1 VLTQFETKLPYKLTL
16 KLCFHLDK
24 PFLLIYFRLSLLLKN
39 KYHKHEASMNN
50 PNSSNPLDSRIREHY
65 ENMPPSEKRLAD
77 LLLSFPGDVA
87 DYSASELCELAKTSK
102 AAATRFFSRL
112 GYKDFS
118 DARRQ
123 AREAK
128 NWGALNYQSSYKSDS
143 KDGKVSDLVTKHL
156 EREQTNLQRSLES
169 IDVASFRSLL
179 KALSSK
185 KRVLVIGYRN
195 NRFLAEY
202 FHRQL
207 AIIRDNVSLHPGANQ
222 TISEE
227 LFNIGP
233 DDLLIIFG
241 MRRRTPL
248 LEKIIQHAKDKQ
260 TQIALISDPTAASI
274 EKYASWKISCV
285 IHSAST
291 FDSYTSVMSILN
303 LLITQLIE
311 QSPDAAARIN
321 AIEAAH
327 SQFAELGSL

>member
-1 VLTQFETKLPYKLTL
+1 
-16 KLCFHLDK
+16 
-24 PFLLIYFRLSLLLKN
+24 
-39 KYHKHEASMNN
+39 MNN

-128 NWGALNYQSSYKSDS
+128 NWGALNYQSSSSRDKNSAN
-143 KDGKVSDLVTKHL
+143 VSELVAKHM
-156 EREQTNLQRSLES
+156 EREQTNIQRTLEGIGS
-169 IDVASFRSLL
+169 DTFSSLL
-179 KALSSK
+179 KAITSK
-185 KRVLVIGYRN
+185 KRVLIIGYRN

-207 AIIRDNVSLHPGANQ
+207 SILRDNVTLHPGANQ
-222 TISEE
+222 SISEE
-227 LFNIGP
+227 LFDITS
-233 DDLLIIFG
+233 DDMLIIFG
-241 MRRRTPL
+241 MRRRTPIV
-248 LEKIIQHAKDKQ
+248 EKIIQHAEKKN

-274 EKYASWKISCV
+274 EKYATWKLSCV

-291 FDSYTSVMSILN
+291 FDSYTSVMSVLN
-303 LLITQLIE
+303 LLITQLVE
-311 QSPDAAARIN
+311 KTPDASDRIN
-321 AIEAAH
+321 TIEAAH
-327 SQFAELGSL
+327 SHFGELSNL

>member
-1 VLTQFETKLPYKLTL
+1 
-16 KLCFHLDK
+16 
-24 PFLLIYFRLSLLLKN
+24 
-39 KYHKHEASMNN
+39 MNN

-128 NWGALNYQSSYKSDS
+128 NWGALNYQSSSSRDKNSS
-143 KDGKVSDLVTKHL
+143 NVSELVAKHM
-156 EREQTNLQRSLES
+156 EREQTNIQRTLEGIS
-169 IDVASFRSLL
+169 SDTFSSLL
-179 KALSSK
+179 KAITTK
-185 KRVLVIGYRN
+185 KRVLIIGYRN

-207 AIIRDNVSLHPGANQ
+207 SILRDNVTLHPGANQ
-222 TISEE
+222 SISEE
-227 LFNIGP
+227 LFDITS
-233 DDLLIIFG
+233 DDMLIIFG
-241 MRRRTPL
+241 MRRRTPIV
-248 LEKIIQHAKDKQ
+248 EKVIQHAEKKN

-274 EKYASWKISCV
+274 EKYATWKLSCV

-291 FDSYTSVMSILN
+291 FDSYTSVMSVLN
-303 LLITQLIE
+303 LLITQLVE
-311 QSPDAAARIN
+311 KMPDAGDRIN
-321 AIEAAH
+321 TIEAAH
-327 SQFAELGSL
+327 SHFGELSSL